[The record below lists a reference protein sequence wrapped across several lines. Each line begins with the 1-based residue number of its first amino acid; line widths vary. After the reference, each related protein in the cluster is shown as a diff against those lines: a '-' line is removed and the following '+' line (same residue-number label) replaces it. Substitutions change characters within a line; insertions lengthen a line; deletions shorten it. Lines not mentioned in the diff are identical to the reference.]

1 MSTDNIDTPELNQ
14 DGLWPGD
21 LGSLTFNSRRALVS
35 MIKGPLI
42 TSEKHPELWNAVVS
56 DTDALQRWLADI
68 FLELIVDEDAGIAFT
83 RMVKAPEEYQI
94 PQVLRT
100 ESLSHTD
107 TVILLHLRSEL
118 ALAPPGERVIIG
130 VDDIHEA
137 ADPYRSITNLDAA
150 GYAKRIDA
158 SINRLKS
165 FSLLTNTETETRLV
179 VSPVLRRLFD
189 PETVSSIKA
198 EYEKFRAPVGQDG
211 SDELPE
217 DKQ

>member
-1 MSTDNIDTPELNQ
+1 MNSTVGTESAPE
-14 DGLWPGD
+14 GLWPGD
-21 LGSLTFNSRRALVS
+21 LGTLTFNSRRALVS
-35 MIKGPLI
+35 LIKGPLI
-42 TSEKHPELWNAVVS
+42 TSQKHPELWNAVVS

-68 FLELIVDEDAGIAFT
+68 FLELIVDDDAGIAFT
-83 RMVKAPEEYQI
+83 RMVRAPEEYQI

-137 ADPYRSITNLDAA
+137 ADPYRSVTNLDAA
-150 GYAKRIDA
+150 GYGKRIDA
-158 SINRLKS
+158 SINRLKN
-165 FSLLTNTETETRLV
+165 FSLLATTETEDRLV

-189 PETVSSIKA
+189 PETVSAIKA
-198 EYEKFRAPVGQDG
+198 EYQKFQVPAGDPGDAEEG
-211 SDELPE
+211 NTHE
-217 DKQ
+217 

>member
-1 MSTDNIDTPELNQ
+1 MTSDNNNTPDQNP

-35 MIKGPLI
+35 LIKGPLI
-42 TSEKHPELWNAVVS
+42 TSEKHPDLWNAVVS

-68 FLELIVDEDAGIAFT
+68 FLELIVDDDAGIAFT
-83 RMVKAPEEYQI
+83 RMVKASDEYQI

-118 ALAPPGERVIIG
+118 ALAAPGERVILGI
-130 VDDIHEA
+130 DDIHEA

-158 SINRLKS
+158 AINRLKS
-165 FSLLTNTETETRLV
+165 FSLLNNTETESRLV

-198 EYEKFRAPVGQDG
+198 EYEKFRTSDGDNSSEDAPEENQ
-211 SDELPE
+211 
-217 DKQ
+217 

>member
-1 MSTDNIDTPELNQ
+1 MTNAEQ
-14 DGLWPGD
+14 AADGLWPGD
-21 LGSLTFNSRRALVS
+21 LGTLTFNSRRALVFL
-35 MIKGPLI
+35 IKGPLI
-42 TSEKHPELWNAVVS
+42 TSQKQPELWNAVIS

-68 FLELIVDEDAGIAFT
+68 FLELIVDDDAGIAFT
-83 RMVKAPEEYQI
+83 RMVKAPEDYQI

-130 VDDIHEA
+130 IDDIHEA
-137 ADPYRSITNLDAA
+137 ADPYRSATNLDAA
-150 GYAKRIDA
+150 GYGKRIDA

-165 FSLLTNTETETRLV
+165 FSLLTTTETEDRLV

-189 PETVSSIKA
+189 PETVSAIKA
-198 EYEKFRAPVGQDG
+198 EYKKFQVPGNSESSADN
-211 SDELPE
+211 E
-217 DKQ
+217 